1 MAKGSFIISFYNIHI
16 SDQTMF
22 PFIGIHLLL
31 AKPGAGAGFA
41 SPHGTLGFVHDIP
54 VVTTLAFLTG
64 RAGVTGGTL
73 AGLKSGPGH
82 GESGVLGDG
91 IVKHYFSVI
100 KRKTY
105 FSTKQLGHSKDV
117 FILFIRPI

>member
-22 PFIGIHLLL
+22 TFIELL
-31 AKPGAGAGFA
+31 AIPGAGAGFA

-64 RAGVTGGTL
+64 RTGVTGGTL

-105 FSTKQLGHSKDV
+105 FSTKQSSHSKYV

>member
-1 MAKGSFIISFYNIHI
+1 MQKGHFKIVRLKNSSQSIKACS
-16 SDQTMF
+16 
-22 PFIGIHLLL
+22 LLL
-31 AKPGAGAGFA
+31 GLLAIPGAGAGFA

-91 IVKHYFSVI
+91 IVEHYFSVI
-100 KRKTY
+100 KGKTY
-105 FSTKQLGHSKDV
+105 FSTKQ
-117 FILFIRPI
+117 